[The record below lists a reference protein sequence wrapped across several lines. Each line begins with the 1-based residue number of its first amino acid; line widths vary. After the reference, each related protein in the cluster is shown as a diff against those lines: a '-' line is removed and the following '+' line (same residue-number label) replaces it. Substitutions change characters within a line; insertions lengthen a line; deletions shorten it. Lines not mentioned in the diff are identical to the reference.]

1 LKISILKLK
10 SFIKYYLS
18 DKVTDL
24 KVLVCGPIGY
34 GELAKIRVIQSLL
47 KEKGFVVLDHIS
59 NEHMDYSRIK
69 DFRDKQDL
77 AKRIVEHDLE
87 FIKKGDVIVAII
99 NRPSYGTAVEM
110 FVAKKL
116 GKKVISYSEKEVP
129 TPWPIAFSD
138 IVVRSYNELISALR
152 DIEKNLAYRA
162 SN

>member
-1 LKISILKLK
+1 M
-10 SFIKYYLS
+10 
-18 DKVTDL
+18 VDL

-34 GELAKIRVIQSLL
+34 GELPKIRLIQSLL
-47 KEKGFVVLDHIS
+47 KERGFAVLDHIS
-59 NEHMDYSRIK
+59 NEHMDYSRVK

-99 NRPSYGTAVEM
+99 NEPSYGTAIEM

-116 GKKVISYSEKEVP
+116 GKKVIAYSEKEIP

-138 IVVRSYNELISALR
+138 IIVRSCDELISALR
-152 DIEKNLAYRA
+152 EIEKNLAYEG